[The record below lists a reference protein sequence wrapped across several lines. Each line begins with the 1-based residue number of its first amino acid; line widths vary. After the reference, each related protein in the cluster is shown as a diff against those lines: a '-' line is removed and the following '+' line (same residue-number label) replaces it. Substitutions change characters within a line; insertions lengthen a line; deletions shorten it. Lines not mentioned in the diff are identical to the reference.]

1 VYVGDMFSDF
11 LHLLDGAQDGPVVRQ
26 EDRVRW
32 ALCQAAL
39 LVDAGG
45 RHQADFLG
53 IADELEAT
61 PDCLLPGHTTHWS
74 ERQIH
79 LLRRG
84 RIDEL
89 GDEAIARQLAHS
101 ALVERAFGWQLA
113 ADLLRT
119 AFLLSRAEQQ
129 VATDL
134 LAEQQLI
141 RTRLQAVG
149 ASSPSV
155 LVALKIGFDALYRKV
170 REELMRS
177 RDQLAGSPA
186 ECPWSMDELLAAP
199 EACRMPE
206 QDRQGSMSAR

>member
-1 VYVGDMFSDF
+1 MFSDF
-11 LHLLDGAQDGPVVRQ
+11 LHLLGGAQNGAAVRHG
-26 EDRVRW
+26 DRVHW
-32 ALCQAAL
+32 ALCQAML
-39 LVDAGG
+39 LVDAE
-45 RHQADFLG
+45 RRPQTDFLG
-53 IADELEAT
+53 IADGIEAT
-61 PDCLLPGHTTHWS
+61 PERLLPGHTTHWA

-101 ALVERAFGWQLA
+101 ALVERAFGWELA

-119 AFLLSRAEQQ
+119 AFLLSYAEQQ

-141 RTRLQAVG
+141 RADLQATG

-155 LVALKIGFDALYRKV
+155 LVALRIGFDVLYRRV

-177 RDQLAGSPA
+177 HHQLAESPA

-199 EACRMPE
+199 QACRMPE
-206 QDRQGSMSAR
+206 QDRWSSRGAH